1 MAKNEMMCDCEV
13 IHKELVE
20 SARQEMLSD
29 KTLSKMVN
37 FYKAFADGTRIKIIN
52 VLKNGELCVC
62 DISSL
67 LNMTKSAISHQLKYL
82 RELNLVKSRKEG
94 KEVWY
99 SLADNHVQEMF
110 NLCLVHINE
119 EI

>member
-1 MAKNEMMCDCEV
+1 MAKNEMMCDCDV
-13 IHKELVE
+13 IHKELVDI
-20 SARQEMLSD
+20 AKGGMLNEN
-29 KTLSKMVN
+29 TLNKMAN

-52 VLKNGELCVC
+52 VLKNNELCVC
-62 DISSL
+62 DISAL

-82 RELNLVKSRKEG
+82 RELNLIKGRREG

-99 SLADNHVQEMF
+99 SLADDHVEEMF

-119 EI
+119 N